1 MENYLIFDF
10 FILFFILVS
19 AFFSFLR
26 GFSHE
31 SLSLINW
38 VLALLASYNF
48 GGKLTNI
55 INKFVNNL
63 FFSNGISYLF
73 TFLMIF
79 IFFSI
84 LTKKISS
91 LIKKS
96 QIGFVDRTGGFFFG
110 ILRGYLIIC
119 LCFFS
124 FHFFYKGEKFEW
136 IEKSKFNFVTLITN
150 EKIVKFLEEESEFAE
165 TLRTEIDE
173 KSEVLFEKSIDSQI
187 KLKKLIDKDKKIYNE
202 VDKKSLDYLIENTD

>member
-10 FILFFILVS
+10 FVLFFIIVS

-48 GGKLTNI
+48 GGKFTNF

-63 FFSNGISYLF
+63 FFSNGISYLL
-73 TFLMIF
+73 TFLIIF

-91 LIKKS
+91 LVKKS

-110 ILRGYLIIC
+110 LLRGYLIIC

-136 IEKSKFNFVTLITN
+136 IEKSKFNFVTLVTN
-150 EKIVKFLEEESEFAE
+150 EKIVNFLEEESEFAE

-187 KLKKLIDKDKKIYNE
+187 KLKKLIDKNKKIYNDA
-202 VDKKSLDYLIENTD
+202 DKKSLEYLIENSE

>member
-38 VLALLASYNF
+38 ILALLVSYNF
-48 GGKLTNI
+48 GGKLTNL

-63 FFSNGISYLF
+63 FFSNGISYLL

-124 FHFFYKGEKFEW
+124 FHFFYKGDKFEW

-150 EKIVKFLEEESEFAE
+150 EKIVNFLEEESEFAE

-173 KSEVLFEKSIDSQI
+173 KSEILFEKSIDSQI
-187 KLKKLIDKDKKIYNE
+187 KLKKFIDKDNKIYNDA
-202 VDKKSLDYLIENTD
+202 DKKSLEYLIENSE

>member
-1 MENYLIFDF
+1 M
-10 FILFFILVS
+10 S

-38 VLALLASYNF
+38 ILALFASYNF
-48 GGKLTNI
+48 GGKFTNF
-55 INKFVNNL
+55 INKFINNL
-63 FFSNGISYLF
+63 FFSNGVSYLL
-73 TFLMIF
+73 TFLIIF
-79 IFFSI
+79 ILFSF

-110 ILRGYLIIC
+110 ILRGYLFVC

-124 FHFFYKGEKFEW
+124 FHFFYKGNKFEW

-150 EKIVKFLEEESEFAE
+150 EKILNFLEEENKFAE
-165 TLRTEIDE
+165 TLRTEIEE
-173 KSEVLFEKSIDSQI
+173 KSEILFEKSIDSQI

-202 VDKKSLDYLIENTD
+202 ADKKSLEYLIENSE

>member
-63 FFSNGISYLF
+63 FFSNGISYLL

-124 FHFFYKGEKFEW
+124 FHFFYKGDKFEW

-150 EKIVKFLEEESEFAE
+150 EKIVNFLEEESEFAE

-173 KSEVLFEKSIDSQI
+173 KSEILFEKSIDSQI
-187 KLKKLIDKDKKIYNE
+187 KLKKLIDKDNKIYNDA
-202 VDKKSLDYLIENTD
+202 DKKSLEYLIENSE

>member
-1 MENYLIFDF
+1 M
-10 FILFFILVS
+10 S

-38 VLALLASYNF
+38 ILALFASYNF
-48 GGKLTNI
+48 GGKFTNF
-55 INKFVNNL
+55 INKFINNL
-63 FFSNGISYLF
+63 FFSNGVSYLL
-73 TFLMIF
+73 TFLIIF
-79 IFFSI
+79 VLFSFF
-84 LTKKISS
+84 TKKISS

-110 ILRGYLIIC
+110 ILRGYLFVC

-124 FHFFYKGEKFEW
+124 FHFFYKGNKFEW

-150 EKIVKFLEEESEFAE
+150 EKIINFLEEESEFAK
-165 TLRTEIDE
+165 TLRNEIDE

-202 VDKKSLDYLIENTD
+202 ADKKSLEYLIENSE

>member
-38 VLALLASYNF
+38 ILALLASYNF
-48 GGKLTNI
+48 GGKFTNL

-63 FFSNGISYLF
+63 FFSNGISYLL
-73 TFLMIF
+73 TFLIIF

-110 ILRGYLIIC
+110 IFRGYLIIC

-124 FHFFYKGEKFEW
+124 FHFFYKGDKFEW

-150 EKIVKFLEEESEFAE
+150 EKIVNFLEEESEFAE

-187 KLKKLIDKDKKIYNE
+187 KLKKLIDKDKKIYNDA
-202 VDKKSLDYLIENTD
+202 DKKSLEYLIENSE

>member
-10 FILFFILVS
+10 LILFFIIVS

-38 VLALLASYNF
+38 ILALLASYNF
-48 GGKLTNI
+48 GGKFTNL

-63 FFSNGISYLF
+63 FFSNGISYLL

-84 LTKKISS
+84 LTKKVSS

-124 FHFFYKGEKFEW
+124 FHFFYKGDKFEW

-150 EKIVKFLEEESEFAE
+150 EKIVNFLEEESEFAE

-173 KSEVLFEKSIDSQI
+173 KSEILFEKSIDSQI
-187 KLKKLIDKDKKIYNE
+187 KLKKFIDKDNKIYNDA
-202 VDKKSLDYLIENTD
+202 DKKSLEYLIENSE